1 MIDSLNTVFLYFALA
16 VLPGLI
22 WLLFF
27 LKRDNLP
34 EPKMKVLQIFYL
46 GMFAVIPVAIAEY
59 FGFKWLNQ
67 YVSFIPLI
75 PYLLIKNIVLVG
87 ILEELFK
94 YLVVRGFVLKNSCL
108 DEPVDL
114 PLYMII
120 SALGFATA
128 ENLLLFIGHNFQ
140 MITDTFGLALIR
152 FLGATLLH
160 ALGSGIIGVF
170 LVMAFYWI
178 RKKWIFIISGF
189 GLSFIVHGVFDFFL
203 ESSII
208 QLATND
214 YYVIYPILLL
224 ITFYALLSLAI
235 IKIRK
240 LKGVCVI
247 K

>member
-1 MIDSLNTVFLYFALA
+1 MINSLNTVFLYFALA

-46 GMFAVIPVAIAEY
+46 GMFAVIPVAVAEY
-59 FGFKWLNQ
+59 FGLKWFDE
-67 YVSFIPLI
+67 YIAFIPLI
-75 PYLLIKNIVLVG
+75 PYLLIKNILIIG

-108 DEPVDL
+108 DEPIDL

-128 ENLLLFIGHNFQ
+128 ENLLLFAGHNFQ

-160 ALGSGIIGVF
+160 ALGSGIIGIF
-170 LVMAFYWI
+170 LVMAFYWT
-178 RKKWIFIISGF
+178 RQRLFFIISGF
-189 GLSFIVHGVFDFFL
+189 SLSFIVHGMFDFFL

-208 QLATND
+208 QLTTNN
-214 YYVIYPILLL
+214 YSIIYPTLLL
-224 ITFYALLSLAI
+224 ITFYIILSLAI

-240 LKGVCVI
+240 LKGICII